1 MTTDVYIVI
10 HIICCL
16 EVVCLSAKSKTLI
29 RSIRLTKEL
38 DDILQKDA
46 RAKGISINSLIGII
60 MTKYIEMDRY
70 NERYDTI
77 TLKQES
83 FSSIIQGV
91 EDDKLIQIAKEIG
104 ALIPKQFLLF
114 WFKRADLETYLRYL
128 SLVCR
133 YNGFGEYE
141 INIDESKSNY
151 TITIIHNM
159 GQKWSNF
166 LKNWLEYGMET
177 TIGVMPRIEISKNT
191 VVTRF
196 NIP

>member
-1 MTTDVYIVI
+1 
-10 HIICCL
+10 
-16 EVVCLSAKSKTLI
+16 VCLSTKSKTLI

-114 WFKRADLETYLRYL
+114 WFKRGR
-128 SLVCR
+128 SR
-133 YNGFGEYE
+133 
-141 INIDESKSNY
+141 
-151 TITIIHNM
+151 
-159 GQKWSNF
+159 
-166 LKNWLEYGMET
+166 
-177 TIGVMPRIEISKNT
+177 
-191 VVTRF
+191 